1 MTGAVLGSTASLGGM
16 TGQQIYENFQHAPGP
31 VNLQQGQHHLGTV
44 MKKYQIRSRQVAALT
59 GTMVEGW
66 TGGAADAASQSVSKL
81 AAAHSSAAAAM
92 NTAYELIE
100 NQSQAF
106 FDTKNKVVPVPEVPQ
121 IPPGLKEI
129 IGDSNGDLSQMVKV
143 AAANAAAKQNVE
155 AMQAWSTT
163 SGDNGAKM
171 PTTYGTLDA
180 GVLGVTQGAQ
190 PGGSVDIQNK
200 PTSDGPRFGGA
211 GGASRG
217 GGGVTGGTSSLSG
230 PYQAP
235 AGQIPAD
242 GRTVASDAA
251 YAPPSA
257 GSYSPPQQGGYGG
270 GSNYGTPGAYGVP
283 GYGNAAGYRGANPAG
298 GPGAGAGR
306 AGVGSG
312 RGFGAG
318 GAGRAGDFGAG
329 GAGRGGGFG
338 PGSGG
343 NPLSDGKR
351 FGAGN
356 PAAASESFG
365 RGGAGAAG
373 RSGAAGSPG
382 AMGAGAGNR
391 GKGDDDGEHQRKYI
405 VDEDEHFQLTA
416 EGEKAVD
423 PVTGMTVSP
432 PVLGQ

>member
-1 MTGAVLGSTASLGGM
+1 MMTGAVLGSTASLEGM
-16 TGQQIYENFQHAPGP
+16 SGQQIYENFHTKAAGP
-31 VNLQQGQHHLGTV
+31 TGLQQAQHHLRMV
-44 MKKYQIRSRQVAALT
+44 MKKYEVRAEQVTSLAGA
-59 GTMVEGW
+59 MEEGW
-66 TGGAADAASQSVSKL
+66 TGDAANAAVRSVGPL
-81 AAAHSSAAAAM
+81 AVAHSGAAAAM
-92 NTAYELIE
+92 KTANDLIE
-100 NQSQAF
+100 SQSQAF
-106 FDTKNKVVPVPEVPQ
+106 FDTKNKVVPVPEVPEA
-121 IPPGLKEI
+121 PPALKEI
-129 IGDSNGDLSQMVKV
+129 IGDTSSGWSQMAKV

-163 SGDNGAKM
+163 SGDNGARM

-180 GVLGVTQGAQ
+180 GVLGVSQGAQ

-200 PTSDGPRFGGA
+200 PTSDGPSFGGA

-235 AGQIPAD
+235 TGQIPAD

-257 GSYSPPQQGGYGG
+257 ASYNPPQQGGYG
-270 GSNYGTPGAYGVP
+270 SNSYGTPGGGAYGVP
-283 GYGNAAGYRGANPAG
+283 GYGSTTGYRGANPAG
-298 GPGAGAGR
+298 GRFGTGTGAAAGR
-306 AGVGSG
+306 GGVGSG

-318 GAGRAGDFGAG
+318 GAGRGA
-329 GAGRGGGFG
+329 GFG
-338 PGSGG
+338 PGSGS
-343 NPLSDGKR
+343 NPLSEGKR

-356 PAAASESFG
+356 PAAAGESFA
-365 RGGAGAAG
+365 RGGGGPSG
-373 RSGAAGSPG
+373 RAGAAGSPG

-391 GKGDDDGEHQRKYI
+391 GRGEDDDEHQRKYI

-423 PVTGMTVSP
+423 PITGMTVSP

>member
-1 MTGAVLGSTASLGGM
+1 MTGAVLGSTASLEGM
-16 TGQQIYENFQHAPGP
+16 TGQQIYDNFHKAAAGPGG
-31 VNLQQGQHHLGTV
+31 LQQAQHHLRAV
-44 MKKYQIRSRQVAALT
+44 MKKYEVRSEQVTSLAGA
-59 GTMVEGW
+59 MEEGW
-66 TGGAADAASQSVSKL
+66 TGDAANAAVRSVGPL
-81 AAAHSSAAAAM
+81 AVAHSGAAAAM
-92 NTAYELIE
+92 KTANDLIE
-100 NQSQAF
+100 SQSQAF

-121 IPPGLKEI
+121 TPPALKEI
-129 IGDSNGDLSQMVKV
+129 IGAANGDLSQMVRV

-155 AMQAWSTT
+155 AMQSWSTT

-217 GGGVTGGTSSLSG
+217 GGGVTGGTSSLLG

-251 YAPPSA
+251 YVPPA
-257 GSYSPPQQGGYGG
+257 AASYSPPQQGA
-270 GSNYGTPGAYGVP
+270 GTPSAHGVP
-283 GYGNAAGYRGANPAG
+283 GYGSTVGYRGASPAG
-298 GPGAGAGR
+298 GPGAGTGR
-306 AGVGSG
+306 GGLGSG

-318 GAGRAGDFGAG
+318 GAGRAGGFGGG
-329 GAGRGGGFG
+329 GAGRGFG
-338 PGSGG
+338 PGGG
-343 NPLSDGKR
+343 NPLSEGKR

-356 PAAASESFG
+356 PAAAGESFG
-365 RGGAGAAG
+365 RSGGAAG
-373 RSGAAGSPG
+373 RGGAAGSPG
-382 AMGAGAGNR
+382 ALGAGAGNR
-391 GKGDDDGEHQRKYI
+391 GKGEDDGEHQRKYI